1 MVQNVQ
7 LNVEYITASGGG
19 SRPPLLQFIADMIQI
34 PIGHAILKDRTA
46 LGVYKLLSEF
56 GTTDNVGECDKIYYP
71 EMPSATRLRKIVD
84 WHNALRKYII
94 K

>member
-1 MVQNVQ
+1 MAQNVK

-46 LGVYKLLSEF
+46 LGVYKLLSGQ
-56 GTTDNVGECDKIYYP
+56 GTTYDVVECDQIYYP
-71 EMPSATRLRKIVD
+71 EMPSGMRLRKIAD
-84 WHNALRKYII
+84 WHTALRKHAI